1 MSVRVTAIR
10 IVGVAVGPVVRV
22 AVAAVI
28 VIGAVVRAGPVAKSA
43 DETPVVVNMSA
54 DPSIVI
60 EAAACG
66 AKMWTG
72 DGAAEGLPA
81 EMGAGEVGAAKA
93 ATEVRSA
100 ETATEVS
107 AAEAATEMRAAEAAA
122 EVGAAEAAAAHMAA
136 AKAASSHM
144 PAAERRGASG
154 RSPGESD
161 TCNQSNHDLA

>member
-1 MSVRVTAIR
+1 MSVPVTAIR

-22 AVAAVI
+22 AVAAVT
-28 VIGAVVRAGPVAKSA
+28 VIGAVVRAGPVAKYA
-43 DETPVVVNMSA
+43 NKMPVVVNMSA

-60 EAAACG
+60 EAAAFG

-72 DGAAEGLPA
+72 DRAAEGLPA

-93 ATEVRSA
+93 ATEVRGA

-107 AAEAATEMRAAEAAA
+107 AAEAAAHVAATKAASS
-122 EVGAAEAAAAHMAA
+122 HMPA

-144 PAAERRGASG
+144 PAAERRGVSG
-154 RSPGESD
+154 RSAGESD